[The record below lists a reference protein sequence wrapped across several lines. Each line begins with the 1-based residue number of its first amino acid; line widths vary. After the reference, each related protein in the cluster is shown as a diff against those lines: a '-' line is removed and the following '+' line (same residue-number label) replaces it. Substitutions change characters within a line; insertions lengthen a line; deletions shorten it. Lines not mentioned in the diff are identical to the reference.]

1 MTMAK
6 LAWEALPAARVA
18 AIEDHIGPVIKAE
31 AITTGLMPGLAAVV
45 HAGRGRY
52 FVKAAPHDSPAAGLY
67 AREMAAGSALPAMA
81 PAPRLLFASDADG
94 WLVMVFACLEGRDA
108 DLSPGSPDL
117 PGAASA
123 LTAIGSLPA
132 WETAPPVTGNVAALQ
147 HKAAA
152 LLSGQPGGPPWDMYA
167 AAIDG
172 FDARRLASGHL
183 VHYDLHPGNLKV
195 TGDGQVLA
203 VDWAF
208 ACSGAAWIDAALL
221 IPRLIEAGH
230 DPAAAEGVMQELPA
244 WQAAPPADV
253 TALAALWTM
262 FREYKA
268 LHGPPGSRTFRAQ
281 AALAGRSWI
290 SYRLR

>member
-6 LAWEALPAARVA
+6 LAWEALPAGRVA
-18 AIEDHIGPVIKAE
+18 AIEDHTGPVIKAE

-67 AREMAAGSALPAMA
+67 AREMAVGSALPAMA
-81 PAPRLLFASDADG
+81 PAPRLLFASDAGG
-94 WLVMVFACLEGRDA
+94 WLMMVFACLEGRDA

-132 WETAPPVTGNVAALQ
+132 WETAPPVTGNVSALQ

-172 FDARRLASGHL
+172 FDASSLAGDRV

-195 TGDGQVLA
+195 TADGQVLA

-208 ACSGAAWIDAALL
+208 ACSGRAWIDAAFL

-230 DPAAAEGVMQELPA
+230 SPADAEALMEALPA
-244 WQAAPPADV
+244 WNDARPADV
-253 TALAALWTM
+253 TAVAALWTM

-268 LHGPPGSRTFRAQ
+268 IHGPVDSRTFRAQ
-281 AALAGRSWI
+281 AARAGRSWV
-290 SYRLR
+290 SHRMR